1 MKKIIRNF
9 LSFFDIGIYSISK
22 TNAQKR
28 QYEQT
33 VIEDERRKNKWLT
46 DINFKTIIDVG
57 ANTGQFAQKMRK
69 LFPGVMIYS
78 FEPVPEAYETLID
91 TFKADN
97 KFKAFN
103 LALGDKELETVFYLN
118 EFSPSSSFLEMNY
131 LHTSNFPFT
140 KRTKEI
146 NVSIKRLDDVF
157 ANCLIEY
164 PLLIKLD
171 VQGYESEV
179 IKGGIA
185 TISKTDLLI
194 SEVSFYHLYEG
205 QPLFD
210 DIYAQLK
217 NLGLHYAGNFDQL
230 VSPQNGTVLQADAIF
245 KKNDNYRA

>member
-1 MKKIIRNF
+1 MKKIIKNS
-9 LSFFDIGIYSISK
+9 LSLFDIGIYRITK
-22 TNAQKR
+22 TNEQKKK
-28 QYEQT
+28 YEQA

-69 LFPGVMIYS
+69 LFPDAMIYS
-78 FEPVPEAYETLID
+78 FEPIPEAYQILVS

-103 LALGDKELETVFYLN
+103 LALGDKELDTVFNLN
-118 EFSPSSSFLEMNY
+118 EFSPSSSFLEMDS
-131 LHTSNFPFT
+131 LHKDNFPFT
-140 KRTKEI
+140 KTTKEI
-146 NVSIKRLDDVF
+146 NVSIKRLENVL

-164 PLLIKLD
+164 PMLIKLD

-179 IKGGIA
+179 IKGGIT
-185 TISKTDLLI
+185 TILKANLLI
-194 SEVSFYHLYEG
+194 TEVSFYHLYEG

-217 NLGLHYAGNFDQL
+217 NLGFQYVGNFDQL
-230 VSPQNGTVLQADAIF
+230 VSPQNGAILQADAIF
-245 KKNDNYRA
+245 KKK